1 MSGQEKQL
9 YEFGTFRLDPVK
21 RLLLRGG
28 EPVQLTPKA
37 FDTLLALVEQSGRT
51 VEKDELMK
59 RVWPGAVVEENN
71 LNQNITALRKC
82 LGDSR
87 QESRDIAT
95 TPGLGYRFVAEVQTV
110 PVFEA
115 QPDAAS
121 QAQTPFAVEKDFGR
135 GEGVEAERT
144 FAGSNIAESAATAE
158 EEQVW
163 SSEHAA
169 HLMPHAHDETEHISP
184 RHKSI
189 AAPVAFA
196 LLLAAATAYAFWGYR
211 KAGVARPAAAPAH
224 KIGVT
229 ALTPTATTGR
239 AAVSP
244 DGRYIVYSVAEGGRE
259 SLWLR
264 QASA

>member
-51 VEKDELMK
+51 VEKDELMR

-87 QESRDIAT
+87 QESRYIAT
-95 TPGLGYRFVAEVQTV
+95 IPGLGYRFVAEVQTV

-121 QAQTPFAVEKDFGR
+121 QEQTPFAVEKDLVHGED
-135 GEGVEAERT
+135 GEGVRT
-144 FAGSNIAESAATAE
+144 LAASAVAESASTTEAE
-158 EEQVW
+158 QIGF
-163 SSEHAA
+163 SENVEP
-169 HLMPHAHDETEHISP
+169 LTTHAHDETE
-184 RHKSI
+184 
-189 AAPVAFA
+189 
-196 LLLAAATAYAFWGYR
+196 
-211 KAGVARPAAAPAH
+211 
-224 KIGVT
+224 
-229 ALTPTATTGR
+229 
-239 AAVSP
+239 
-244 DGRYIVYSVAEGGRE
+244 
-259 SLWLR
+259 
-264 QASA
+264 